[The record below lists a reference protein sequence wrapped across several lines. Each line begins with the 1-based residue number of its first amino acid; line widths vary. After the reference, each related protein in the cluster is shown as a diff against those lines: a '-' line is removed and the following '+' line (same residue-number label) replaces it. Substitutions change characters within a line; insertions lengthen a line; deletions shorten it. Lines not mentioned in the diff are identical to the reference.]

1 MSAVRPG
8 HPRGTGRVRMTP
20 DGRREQLLELGVR
33 LLSTRSVDELSI
45 DMLAEEAGISR
56 GLLYHYFGNKRDFH
70 RAVVRKA
77 ADDLIRVTAPPAQ
90 GEPLERLVASLAAY
104 VDYVVAN
111 YEGYASLVRGAGSG
125 NADLLEIYEEA
136 RAALTDRIFEAGE
149 DARGGGGR
157 LLDVLEV
164 DDTPATR
171 LMVRGWAAMTE
182 DVVLAWVRDPH
193 GVEKRELLAMLA
205 AALPGVLPSP
215 S

>member
-77 ADDLIRVTAPPAQ
+77 ADDLIRVTAPPAE
-90 GEPLERLVASLAAY
+90 GEPLERLVTSLEAY

-136 RAALTDRIFEAGE
+136 RAALTDRIFEAGTSE
-149 DARGGGGR
+149 RGDRGP
-157 LLDVLEV
+157 LLDVLGV
-164 DDTPATR
+164 ADTPATR
-171 LMVRGWAAMTE
+171 LMVHGWAAMTE
-182 DVVLAWVRDPH
+182 DVVLAWVRDPR
-193 GVEKRELLAMLA
+193 GVDKGELLALLA
-205 AALPGVLPSP
+205 AALPGVLPS